1 MFEIDNID
9 KKVVQKKYSPLNI
22 KAIDNLKESISQID
36 PKKIISSALISANKR
51 SLDNKKKIET
61 IEQAKNNIVNSFL
74 SEIDKTDKN
83 IDQLRLF
90 SKEKFNDF
98 KNSTNLIVERT
109 QKEAKE
115 YISKLNLITKENKM
129 LKKKYYDLKNQFD
142 DILAKQKN
150 SLKEIENMKNS
161 ENILI
166 SNKPVFNDFLK
177 QFKAQA
183 PKKIIEDIE
192 KQKDGYKML
201 KSEYDS
207 TINKIIFGK
216 KIFDLKVEKEEKKIS
231 NMNYKIHELEE
242 ENSLKQENFGNLV
255 EDLKKEIKKLQ
266 GLKEEND
273 KYRKMLYQ
281 LYNRLIENFSLDKDI
296 NLQKKLLKLKKED
309 YKPNLLDDNEI
320 FKYIKL
326 MISSMN
332 RSTSDQLL
340 RETIAYSNM
349 ITRVYLKNKINLKY
363 EPYSTFKELKD
374 IMEKNEE
381 KIEKL
386 RNNVREYEEKLKIMT
401 AENKKLNKI
410 INYFHMEKNRN
421 IEIKQ
426 NTLNINYRNSLKF
439 KKLYNKERFSKQY
452 NSSKYRNS
460 SLGYQNKRYRLN
472 SANPQIKRSLLK
484 RANIVDDSDS
494 SKTQKTSVNNI
505 KEIKEIKKS
514 NSIYDLN
521 NKKIQENIDFKLL
534 RNPLYQSIQSMN
546 NKVINKYSQIDNKI
560 NKENKK
566 VKDNYKK
573 AKDQIIFTYLN
584 EFQQLINHTNRLF
597 LYQAKIS
604 PKFYLERNRNLSLN
618 KPKFNK
624 IFKKKRMNKSSDDL
638 LQDFVSSKI
647 ISKINGIIKN
657 LQYKDEDN
665 NKNNMEIN

>member
-9 KKVVQKKYSPLNI
+9 KKVVQNKYSPLNI

-83 IDQLRLF
+83 IDQLRLL

-505 KEIKEIKKS
+505 KEIKKS

-573 AKDQIIFTYLN
+573 TKDKNIFTYLN

>member
-9 KKVVQKKYSPLNI
+9 KKVVQNKYSPLNI

-410 INYFHMEKNRN
+410 INYFHMETNRN

-472 SANPQIKRSLLK
+472 SANPQIKRNLLK

-494 SKTQKTSVNNI
+494 SKTQKTSVNN
-505 KEIKEIKKS
+505 IKEIKKS

-546 NKVINKYSQIDNKI
+546 NKVLNKYYQIDNKI

-573 AKDQIIFTYLN
+573 AKDQNIFTYLN

>member
-9 KKVVQKKYSPLNI
+9 KKVVQNKYSPLNI

-484 RANIVDDSDS
+484 RANIIDDSDS
-494 SKTQKTSVNNI
+494 SKTQKTSVNN
-505 KEIKEIKKS
+505 IKEIKKS

-546 NKVINKYSQIDNKI
+546 NKVINKYYQIDNKI

-573 AKDQIIFTYLN
+573 AKDQNIFTYLN

>member
-183 PKKIIEDIE
+183 PKKIIEDLE

-505 KEIKEIKKS
+505 KEIKKS

-546 NKVINKYSQIDNKI
+546 NKVINKYYQIDNKI

-573 AKDQIIFTYLN
+573 AKDQNIFTYLN

>member
-9 KKVVQKKYSPLNI
+9 KKVVQNKYSPLNI

-484 RANIVDDSDS
+484 RANIIDDSDS
-494 SKTQKTSVNNI
+494 SKTQRTSVNNI

-573 AKDQIIFTYLN
+573 AKDQNIFTYLN

>member
-9 KKVVQKKYSPLNI
+9 KKVVQNKYSPLNI

-36 PKKIISSALISANKR
+36 PKKIISKALISANKR

-505 KEIKEIKKS
+505 KEIKKS

-546 NKVINKYSQIDNKI
+546 NKVINKYYQIDNKI

-573 AKDQIIFTYLN
+573 AKDQNIFTYLN

>member
-9 KKVVQKKYSPLNI
+9 KKVVQNKYSPLNI

-546 NKVINKYSQIDNKI
+546 NKVINKYYQIDNKI

-573 AKDQIIFTYLN
+573 AKDQNIFTYLN

-618 KPKFNK
+618 NK

>member
-9 KKVVQKKYSPLNI
+9 KKVVQNKYSPLNI

-36 PKKIISSALISANKR
+36 PKKIISNALISANKR

-546 NKVINKYSQIDNKI
+546 NKVINKYYQIDNKI
-560 NKENKK
+560 NKENRK

-573 AKDQIIFTYLN
+573 AKDQNIFTYLN

-624 IFKKKRMNKSSDDL
+624 IFKKKRLNKSSDDL

>member
-9 KKVVQKKYSPLNI
+9 KKVVQNKYSPLNI

-51 SLDNKKKIET
+51 SLDNRKKIET

-231 NMNYKIHELEE
+231 NMNFKIHELEE

-505 KEIKEIKKS
+505 KEIKKS

-573 AKDQIIFTYLN
+573 AKDKNIFTYLN

>member
-9 KKVVQKKYSPLNI
+9 KKVVQNKYSPLNI

-505 KEIKEIKKS
+505 KEIKKS

-546 NKVINKYSQIDNKI
+546 NKVLNKYYQIDNKI
-560 NKENKK
+560 NKENRK

-573 AKDQIIFTYLN
+573 AKDQNIFTYLN

>member
-546 NKVINKYSQIDNKI
+546 NKVINKYYQIDNKI

-573 AKDQIIFTYLN
+573 AKDQNIFTYLN

>member
-1 MFEIDNID
+1 M
-9 KKVVQKKYSPLNI
+9 
-22 KAIDNLKESISQID
+22 
-36 PKKIISSALISANKR
+36 
-51 SLDNKKKIET
+51 
-61 IEQAKNNIVNSFL
+61 NSFL

-439 KKLYNKERFSKQY
+439 KKLYNKERFSKKY

-505 KEIKEIKKS
+505 KEIKKS

-546 NKVINKYSQIDNKI
+546 NKVINKYYQIDNKI

-573 AKDQIIFTYLN
+573 AKDQNIFTYLN

>member
-9 KKVVQKKYSPLNI
+9 KKVVQNKYSPLNI

-83 IDQLRLF
+83 IDQLRLL

-505 KEIKEIKKS
+505 KEIKKS

-521 NKKIQENIDFKLL
+521 NKKIKENIDFKLL

-546 NKVINKYSQIDNKI
+546 NKVINKYYQIDNKI

-573 AKDQIIFTYLN
+573 AKDQNIFTYLN

>member
-9 KKVVQKKYSPLNI
+9 KKVVQNKYSPLNI
-22 KAIDNLKESISQID
+22 KAIDNLKESINQID

-505 KEIKEIKKS
+505 KEIKKS

-546 NKVINKYSQIDNKI
+546 NKVLNKYYQIDNKI

-573 AKDQIIFTYLN
+573 AKDQNIFTYLN

>member
-36 PKKIISSALISANKR
+36 PKKIISNALISANKR

-505 KEIKEIKKS
+505 KEIKKS

-546 NKVINKYSQIDNKI
+546 NKVINKYYQIDNKI

-573 AKDQIIFTYLN
+573 AKDQNIFTYLN

-638 LQDFVSSKI
+638 LQNFVSSKI

>member
-9 KKVVQKKYSPLNI
+9 KKVVQNKYSPLNI

-83 IDQLRLF
+83 IDQLRLL

-505 KEIKEIKKS
+505 KEIKKS

-546 NKVINKYSQIDNKI
+546 NKVINKYYQIDNKI

-573 AKDQIIFTYLN
+573 AKDQNIFTYLN

>member
-83 IDQLRLF
+83 IDQLRLL

-296 NLQKKLLKLKKED
+296 NLQKKSLKLKKED

-505 KEIKEIKKS
+505 KEIKKS

-546 NKVINKYSQIDNKI
+546 NKVINKYYQIDNKI

-573 AKDQIIFTYLN
+573 AKDQNIFTYLN

>member
-9 KKVVQKKYSPLNI
+9 KKVVQNKYSPLNI

-83 IDQLRLF
+83 IDQLRLL

-439 KKLYNKERFSKQY
+439 KKLYNKERFSKKI

-505 KEIKEIKKS
+505 KEIKKS

-546 NKVINKYSQIDNKI
+546 NKVINKYYQIDNKI

-573 AKDQIIFTYLN
+573 AKDQNIFTYLN

>member
-9 KKVVQKKYSPLNI
+9 KKVVQNKYSPLNI

-83 IDQLRLF
+83 IDQLRLL

-505 KEIKEIKKS
+505 KEIKKS

-546 NKVINKYSQIDNKI
+546 NKVINKYYQIDNKI

-573 AKDQIIFTYLN
+573 AKDQNIFTYLN

-604 PKFYLERNRNLSLN
+604 HKFYLERNRNLSLN

>member
-83 IDQLRLF
+83 IDQLRLL

-505 KEIKEIKKS
+505 KEIKKS

-546 NKVINKYSQIDNKI
+546 NKVLNKYYQIDNKI

-573 AKDQIIFTYLN
+573 AKDQNIFTYLN

>member
-83 IDQLRLF
+83 IDQLRLL

-505 KEIKEIKKS
+505 KEIKKS

-546 NKVINKYSQIDNKI
+546 NKVINKYYQIDNKI

-573 AKDQIIFTYLN
+573 AKDQNIFTYLN

>member
-9 KKVVQKKYSPLNI
+9 KKVVQNKYSPLNI

-83 IDQLRLF
+83 IDQLRLL

-505 KEIKEIKKS
+505 KEIKKS

-546 NKVINKYSQIDNKI
+546 NKVLNKYYQIDNKI

-573 AKDQIIFTYLN
+573 AKDQNIFTYLN

>member
-9 KKVVQKKYSPLNI
+9 KKVVQNKYSPLNI

-472 SANPQIKRSLLK
+472 SANPQIKRNLLK

-494 SKTQKTSVNNI
+494 SKTQKTSVNN
-505 KEIKEIKKS
+505 IKEIKKS

-546 NKVINKYSQIDNKI
+546 NKVINKYYQIDNKI

-573 AKDQIIFTYLN
+573 AKDQNIFTYLN

>member
-505 KEIKEIKKS
+505 KEIKKS

-573 AKDQIIFTYLN
+573 AKDQNIFTYLN

>member
-9 KKVVQKKYSPLNI
+9 KKVVQNKYSPLNI

-505 KEIKEIKKS
+505 KEIKKS

-546 NKVINKYSQIDNKI
+546 NKVINKYYQIDNKI
-560 NKENKK
+560 NKENRK

-573 AKDQIIFTYLN
+573 AKDQNIFTYLN

>member
-9 KKVVQKKYSPLNI
+9 KKVVQNKYSPLNI

-51 SLDNKKKIET
+51 SLDNKKKKET

-296 NLQKKLLKLKKED
+296 NFQKKLLKLKKED

-505 KEIKEIKKS
+505 KEIKKS

-546 NKVINKYSQIDNKI
+546 NKVLNKYYQIDNKI

-573 AKDQIIFTYLN
+573 AKDQNIFTYLN

>member
-505 KEIKEIKKS
+505 KEIKKS

-546 NKVINKYSQIDNKI
+546 NKVLNKYYQIDNKI

-573 AKDQIIFTYLN
+573 AKDQNIFTYLN

-618 KPKFNK
+618 KLKFNK

>member
-9 KKVVQKKYSPLNI
+9 KKVVQNKYSPLNI

-546 NKVINKYSQIDNKI
+546 NKVINKYYQIDNKI

-573 AKDQIIFTYLN
+573 AKDQNIFTYLN

>member
-9 KKVVQKKYSPLNI
+9 KKVVQNKYSPLNI

-115 YISKLNLITKENKM
+115 YLSKLNLITKENKM

-216 KIFDLKVEKEEKKIS
+216 RIFDLKVEKEEKKIS

-363 EPYSTFKELKD
+363 EPYSTFKDLKD

-505 KEIKEIKKS
+505 KEIKKS

-546 NKVINKYSQIDNKI
+546 NKVINKYYQIDNKI

-573 AKDQIIFTYLN
+573 AKDQNIFTYLN

>member
-9 KKVVQKKYSPLNI
+9 KKVVQNKYSPLNI

-296 NLQKKLLKLKKED
+296 NFQKKLLKLKKED

-505 KEIKEIKKS
+505 KEIKKS

-546 NKVINKYSQIDNKI
+546 NKVINKYYQIDNKI

-573 AKDQIIFTYLN
+573 AKDQNIFTYLN

>member
-9 KKVVQKKYSPLNI
+9 KKVVQNKYSPLNI

-296 NLQKKLLKLKKED
+296 NLQKKSLKLKKED

-546 NKVINKYSQIDNKI
+546 NKVINKYYQIDNKI

-573 AKDQIIFTYLN
+573 AKDQNIFTYLN

>member
-9 KKVVQKKYSPLNI
+9 KKVVQNKYSPLNI

-51 SLDNKKKIET
+51 SLDNRKKIET

-74 SEIDKTDKN
+74 SEIEKTDKN

-573 AKDQIIFTYLN
+573 AKDKNIFTYLN

>member
-439 KKLYNKERFSKQY
+439 KKLYNKERFSKKI

-472 SANPQIKRSLLK
+472 LANPQIKRSLLK

-494 SKTQKTSVNNI
+494 SKTQKTSVNN
-505 KEIKEIKKS
+505 IKEIKKS

-546 NKVINKYSQIDNKI
+546 NKVLNKYYQIDNKI

-573 AKDQIIFTYLN
+573 AKDQNIFTYLN

>member
-505 KEIKEIKKS
+505 KEIKKS

-546 NKVINKYSQIDNKI
+546 NKVINKYYQIDNKI
-560 NKENKK
+560 NKENIK

-573 AKDQIIFTYLN
+573 AKDQNIFTYLN

>member
-9 KKVVQKKYSPLNI
+9 KKVVQNKYSPLNI

-36 PKKIISSALISANKR
+36 PKKIISNALISANKR

-83 IDQLRLF
+83 IDQLRLL

-161 ENILI
+161 EKILI

-505 KEIKEIKKS
+505 KEIKKS

-546 NKVINKYSQIDNKI
+546 NKVINKYYQIDNKI

-566 VKDNYKK
+566 VKNNYKK
-573 AKDQIIFTYLN
+573 AKDQNIFTYLN

>member
-9 KKVVQKKYSPLNI
+9 KKVVQNKYSPLNI

-83 IDQLRLF
+83 IDQLRLL

-242 ENSLKQENFGNLV
+242 ENSLKQENFGNLI

-309 YKPNLLDDNEI
+309 YKPNLLDENEI

-505 KEIKEIKKS
+505 KEIKKS

-546 NKVINKYSQIDNKI
+546 NKVINKYYQIDNKI

-573 AKDQIIFTYLN
+573 AKDQNIFTYLN

>member
-546 NKVINKYSQIDNKI
+546 NKVLNKYYQIDNKI

-573 AKDQIIFTYLN
+573 AKDQNIFTYLN

>member
-1 MFEIDNID
+1 M
-9 KKVVQKKYSPLNI
+9 
-22 KAIDNLKESISQID
+22 
-36 PKKIISSALISANKR
+36 
-51 SLDNKKKIET
+51 
-61 IEQAKNNIVNSFL
+61 NSFL

-494 SKTQKTSVNNI
+494 SKTQKTSVNNN
-505 KEIKEIKKS
+505 KEIKKS

-546 NKVINKYSQIDNKI
+546 NKVLNKYYQIDNKI

-573 AKDQIIFTYLN
+573 AKDQNIFTYLN